1 MNKTMKINRS
11 QLKELIRKQIK
22 KSFLREDH
30 LNETLKTELTSNLST
45 IFSNELNF
53 DWGEEYVNDM
63 SGNSNAYITV
73 KLKEEGAQKL
83 NDLLSQMGYITAEQP
98 SFMLSIKAAEAGHLE
113 EI

>member
-30 LNETLKTELTSNLST
+30 LNETLKTELTNNFSN
-45 IFSNELNF
+45 IFSNENNF
-53 DWGEEYVNDM
+53 DWGEEYVSDM
-63 SGNSNAYITV
+63 SGESSAYITV

-83 NDLLSQMGYITAEQP
+83 NDLLSEMGYITSEQP
-98 SFMLSIKAAEAGHLE
+98 SFILSIKAAEAGRLE